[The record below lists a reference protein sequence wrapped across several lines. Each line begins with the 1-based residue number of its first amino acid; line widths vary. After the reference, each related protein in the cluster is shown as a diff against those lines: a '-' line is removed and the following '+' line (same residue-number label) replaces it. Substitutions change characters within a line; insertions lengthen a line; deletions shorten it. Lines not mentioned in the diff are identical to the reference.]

1 MVFNCLSII
10 SSTVPFSS
18 LFSYPSLRSD
28 EQSSVICP
36 EGDCQNTVNY
46 AVVQYSLSSLSSIAG
61 KIAVSWDRELG
72 VATVVRWETL
82 DFARIKV

>member
-1 MVFNCLSII
+1 M
-10 SSTVPFSS
+10 
-18 LFSYPSLRSD
+18 
-28 EQSSVICP
+28 ICP